1 MAPTGAGIHVS
12 VSAGGRSTWARQPR
26 GWRRMG
32 LGRGH
37 QAAAR
42 PPALRPRTS
51 ASPLPFPF
59 AASHPGP
66 SYPLAEG
73 LPQCLPG
80 CISPG
85 VS

>member
-1 MAPTGAGIHVS
+1 MAPAAAGTRVS
-12 VSAGGRSTWARQPR
+12 VSAGGRSTRAQPR
-26 GWRRMG
+26 GWGRMA

-37 QAAAR
+37 WAAAH

-59 AASHPGP
+59 AASPPGP
-66 SYPLAEG
+66 SHPLAEG
-73 LPQCLPG
+73 LLQWSPRG
-80 CISPG
+80 ITPG